1 MNENIIKYSNDQ
13 VDLIKRTIAK
23 GATDDELMLFVQ
35 QAQRTGLDPFSR
47 QIYAIKRWD
56 KTAKREVMS
65 IQVSIDGL
73 RLIAERTGKY
83 AGQIGPYWCGP
94 DGVWKE
100 VWLSPE
106 PPAAAKVGVIRSDFA
121 EPLFAVARTEAY
133 IQRTA
138 EGEPTI
144 FWKKMPD
151 IMIAKCLPY
160 KAELVTDRGTLPIGK
175 IVREKLPVKVRSI
188 DLKTGLESWQPVVAW
203 HRNGSTNEW
212 VRIWVPN
219 GTHGNRCI
227 RITPDH
233 PIWTPSGWKKA
244 CYLNVGDQIA
254 VTSPVLSQDQVQVI
268 LGGLLGDGSLG
279 GRKTGAHLPHYSES
293 HSINQEEYLL
303 WKAKSLSNLNPKI
316 IRCQQSDGA
325 GGIHPTIKLRTIAAP
340 ALLPY
345 REMLPEHYLV
355 GLKDLGVAIWIMDDG
370 SLKLTGKGGKRP
382 DCAIYCCGFSAE
394 FAYQAQEYFQDKY
407 GISPSVKR
415 EKKNPYLTFSADD
428 TEILLARLSNWIR
441 YNPETNTK
449 EWVAEPIET
458 GPEHGIVY
466 VPIYRIVT
474 QKGGELEGRYDIE
487 VEGTHNFVYNNIVVS
502 NCAES
507 LALRKAFPQ
516 ELSGLYTSEEM
527 GQADN
532 RSEPIIIE
540 SKNALKP
547 ADSFD
552 ELEYLH
558 RFQPDKT
565 LEEISIDDALKEST
579 NAGIKYSDMSTEE
592 LVKGM
597 KTLENYLKRDNIDDI
612 KLATLKHRLAVIQ
625 TILSARKAG
634 IEPEIN

>member
-1 MNENIIKYSNDQ
+1 MSENIIKYSNDQ
-13 VDLIKRTIAK
+13 IVLIKRTIAK

-94 DGVWKE
+94 DGIWKE

-106 PPAAAKVGVIRSDFA
+106 APAAAKVGVIRSDFA

-138 EGEPTI
+138 EGAPTI
-144 FWKKMPD
+144 FWQKMPD
-151 IMIAKCLPY
+151 IMIAK
-160 KAELVTDRGTLPIGK
+160 
-175 IVREKLPVKVRSI
+175 
-188 DLKTGLESWQPVVAW
+188 
-203 HRNGSTNEW
+203 
-212 VRIWVPN
+212 
-219 GTHGNRCI
+219 
-227 RITPDH
+227 
-233 PIWTPSGWKKA
+233 
-244 CYLNVGDQIA
+244 
-254 VTSPVLSQDQVQVI
+254 
-268 LGGLLGDGSLG
+268 
-279 GRKTGAHLPHYSES
+279 
-293 HSINQEEYLL
+293 
-303 WKAKSLSNLNPKI
+303 
-316 IRCQQSDGA
+316 
-325 GGIHPTIKLRTIAAP
+325 
-340 ALLPY
+340 
-345 REMLPEHYLV
+345 
-355 GLKDLGVAIWIMDDG
+355 
-370 SLKLTGKGGKRP
+370 
-382 DCAIYCCGFSAE
+382 
-394 FAYQAQEYFQDKY
+394 
-407 GISPSVKR
+407 
-415 EKKNPYLTFSADD
+415 
-428 TEILLARLSNWIR
+428 
-441 YNPETNTK
+441 
-449 EWVAEPIET
+449 
-458 GPEHGIVY
+458 
-466 VPIYRIVT
+466 
-474 QKGGELEGRYDIE
+474 
-487 VEGTHNFVYNNIVVS
+487 
-502 NCAES
+502 CAES

-532 RSEPIIIE
+532 PPEPIIIE
-540 SKNALKP
+540 SKPKNALKP

>member
-1 MNENIIKYSNDQ
+1 MENIIKYSNDQ
-13 VDLIKRTIAK
+13 IDLIKRTIAK

-83 AGQIGPYWCGP
+83 AGQMGPYWCGP
-94 DGVWKE
+94 DGIWKE

-106 PPAAAKVGVIRSDFA
+106 APAAAKVGVIRSDFA

-138 EGEPTI
+138 EGAPTI
-144 FWKKMPD
+144 FWQKMPD
-151 IMIAKCLPY
+151 IMIAK
-160 KAELVTDRGTLPIGK
+160 
-175 IVREKLPVKVRSI
+175 
-188 DLKTGLESWQPVVAW
+188 
-203 HRNGSTNEW
+203 
-212 VRIWVPN
+212 
-219 GTHGNRCI
+219 
-227 RITPDH
+227 
-233 PIWTPSGWKKA
+233 
-244 CYLNVGDQIA
+244 
-254 VTSPVLSQDQVQVI
+254 
-268 LGGLLGDGSLG
+268 
-279 GRKTGAHLPHYSES
+279 
-293 HSINQEEYLL
+293 
-303 WKAKSLSNLNPKI
+303 
-316 IRCQQSDGA
+316 
-325 GGIHPTIKLRTIAAP
+325 
-340 ALLPY
+340 
-345 REMLPEHYLV
+345 
-355 GLKDLGVAIWIMDDG
+355 
-370 SLKLTGKGGKRP
+370 
-382 DCAIYCCGFSAE
+382 
-394 FAYQAQEYFQDKY
+394 
-407 GISPSVKR
+407 
-415 EKKNPYLTFSADD
+415 
-428 TEILLARLSNWIR
+428 
-441 YNPETNTK
+441 
-449 EWVAEPIET
+449 
-458 GPEHGIVY
+458 
-466 VPIYRIVT
+466 
-474 QKGGELEGRYDIE
+474 
-487 VEGTHNFVYNNIVVS
+487 
-502 NCAES
+502 CAES

-532 RSEPIIIE
+532 PPEPIIIE
-540 SKNALKP
+540 SKPKNALKP

-597 KTLENYLKRDNIDDI
+597 KTLENYLKRDNIDDN

>member
-1 MNENIIKYSNDQ
+1 MSENIIKYSNDQ
-13 VDLIKRTIAK
+13 IDLIKRTIAK

-35 QAQRTGLDPFSR
+35 QAQRNGLDPFSR

-94 DGVWKE
+94 DGIWKE

-106 PPAAAKVGVIRSDFA
+106 APAAAKVGVIRSDFA

-138 EGEPTI
+138 EGTPTI
-144 FWKKMPD
+144 FWQKMPD
-151 IMIAKCLPY
+151 IMIAK
-160 KAELVTDRGTLPIGK
+160 
-175 IVREKLPVKVRSI
+175 
-188 DLKTGLESWQPVVAW
+188 
-203 HRNGSTNEW
+203 
-212 VRIWVPN
+212 
-219 GTHGNRCI
+219 
-227 RITPDH
+227 
-233 PIWTPSGWKKA
+233 
-244 CYLNVGDQIA
+244 
-254 VTSPVLSQDQVQVI
+254 
-268 LGGLLGDGSLG
+268 
-279 GRKTGAHLPHYSES
+279 
-293 HSINQEEYLL
+293 
-303 WKAKSLSNLNPKI
+303 
-316 IRCQQSDGA
+316 
-325 GGIHPTIKLRTIAAP
+325 
-340 ALLPY
+340 
-345 REMLPEHYLV
+345 
-355 GLKDLGVAIWIMDDG
+355 
-370 SLKLTGKGGKRP
+370 
-382 DCAIYCCGFSAE
+382 
-394 FAYQAQEYFQDKY
+394 
-407 GISPSVKR
+407 
-415 EKKNPYLTFSADD
+415 
-428 TEILLARLSNWIR
+428 
-441 YNPETNTK
+441 
-449 EWVAEPIET
+449 
-458 GPEHGIVY
+458 
-466 VPIYRIVT
+466 
-474 QKGGELEGRYDIE
+474 
-487 VEGTHNFVYNNIVVS
+487 
-502 NCAES
+502 CAES

-532 RSEPIIIE
+532 PPEPIIIE

-565 LEEISIDDALKEST
+565 LEEISIDEALKEST

-597 KTLENYLKRDNIDDI
+597 KTLENYLKRDNIDDN
-612 KLATLKHRLAVIQ
+612 KLTTLKHRLAVIQ

>member
-1 MNENIIKYSNDQ
+1 MSENIIKYSNDQ
-13 VDLIKRTIAK
+13 IDLIKRTIAK

-83 AGQIGPYWCGP
+83 AGQMGPYWCGP
-94 DGVWKE
+94 DGIWKE

-106 PPAAAKVGVIRSDFA
+106 APAAAKVGVIRSDFA

-138 EGEPTI
+138 EGAPTI
-144 FWKKMPD
+144 FWQKMPD
-151 IMIAKCLPY
+151 IMIAK
-160 KAELVTDRGTLPIGK
+160 
-175 IVREKLPVKVRSI
+175 
-188 DLKTGLESWQPVVAW
+188 
-203 HRNGSTNEW
+203 
-212 VRIWVPN
+212 
-219 GTHGNRCI
+219 
-227 RITPDH
+227 
-233 PIWTPSGWKKA
+233 
-244 CYLNVGDQIA
+244 
-254 VTSPVLSQDQVQVI
+254 
-268 LGGLLGDGSLG
+268 
-279 GRKTGAHLPHYSES
+279 
-293 HSINQEEYLL
+293 
-303 WKAKSLSNLNPKI
+303 
-316 IRCQQSDGA
+316 
-325 GGIHPTIKLRTIAAP
+325 
-340 ALLPY
+340 
-345 REMLPEHYLV
+345 
-355 GLKDLGVAIWIMDDG
+355 
-370 SLKLTGKGGKRP
+370 
-382 DCAIYCCGFSAE
+382 
-394 FAYQAQEYFQDKY
+394 
-407 GISPSVKR
+407 
-415 EKKNPYLTFSADD
+415 
-428 TEILLARLSNWIR
+428 
-441 YNPETNTK
+441 
-449 EWVAEPIET
+449 
-458 GPEHGIVY
+458 
-466 VPIYRIVT
+466 
-474 QKGGELEGRYDIE
+474 
-487 VEGTHNFVYNNIVVS
+487 
-502 NCAES
+502 CAES

-532 RSEPIIIE
+532 PPEPIIIE
-540 SKNALKP
+540 SKPKNALKP

-597 KTLENYLKRDNIDDI
+597 KTLENYLKRDNIDDN

>member
-1 MNENIIKYSNDQ
+1 MENIIKYSNDQ
-13 VDLIKRTIAK
+13 IDLIKRTIAK

-35 QAQRTGLDPFSR
+35 QAQRTGLDLFSR

-106 PPAAAKVGVIRSDFA
+106 APAAAKVGVIRSDFA

-138 EGEPTI
+138 EGAPTI
-144 FWKKMPD
+144 FWQKMPD
-151 IMIAKCLPY
+151 IMIAK
-160 KAELVTDRGTLPIGK
+160 
-175 IVREKLPVKVRSI
+175 
-188 DLKTGLESWQPVVAW
+188 
-203 HRNGSTNEW
+203 
-212 VRIWVPN
+212 
-219 GTHGNRCI
+219 
-227 RITPDH
+227 
-233 PIWTPSGWKKA
+233 
-244 CYLNVGDQIA
+244 
-254 VTSPVLSQDQVQVI
+254 
-268 LGGLLGDGSLG
+268 
-279 GRKTGAHLPHYSES
+279 
-293 HSINQEEYLL
+293 
-303 WKAKSLSNLNPKI
+303 
-316 IRCQQSDGA
+316 
-325 GGIHPTIKLRTIAAP
+325 
-340 ALLPY
+340 
-345 REMLPEHYLV
+345 
-355 GLKDLGVAIWIMDDG
+355 
-370 SLKLTGKGGKRP
+370 
-382 DCAIYCCGFSAE
+382 
-394 FAYQAQEYFQDKY
+394 
-407 GISPSVKR
+407 
-415 EKKNPYLTFSADD
+415 
-428 TEILLARLSNWIR
+428 
-441 YNPETNTK
+441 
-449 EWVAEPIET
+449 
-458 GPEHGIVY
+458 
-466 VPIYRIVT
+466 
-474 QKGGELEGRYDIE
+474 
-487 VEGTHNFVYNNIVVS
+487 
-502 NCAES
+502 CAES

-532 RSEPIIIE
+532 PPEPIIIE
-540 SKNALKP
+540 SKPKNALKP

-597 KTLENYLKRDNIDDI
+597 KTLENYLKRDNIDDN
-612 KLATLKHRLAVIQ
+612 KLTTLKHRLAVIQ

>member
-1 MNENIIKYSNDQ
+1 MSENIIKYSNDQ
-13 VDLIKRTIAK
+13 IDLIKRTIAK

-106 PPAAAKVGVIRSDFA
+106 APAAAKVGVIRSDFA

-138 EGEPTI
+138 EGAPTI
-144 FWKKMPD
+144 FWQKMPD
-151 IMIAKCLPY
+151 IMIAK
-160 KAELVTDRGTLPIGK
+160 
-175 IVREKLPVKVRSI
+175 
-188 DLKTGLESWQPVVAW
+188 
-203 HRNGSTNEW
+203 
-212 VRIWVPN
+212 
-219 GTHGNRCI
+219 
-227 RITPDH
+227 
-233 PIWTPSGWKKA
+233 
-244 CYLNVGDQIA
+244 
-254 VTSPVLSQDQVQVI
+254 
-268 LGGLLGDGSLG
+268 
-279 GRKTGAHLPHYSES
+279 
-293 HSINQEEYLL
+293 
-303 WKAKSLSNLNPKI
+303 
-316 IRCQQSDGA
+316 
-325 GGIHPTIKLRTIAAP
+325 
-340 ALLPY
+340 
-345 REMLPEHYLV
+345 
-355 GLKDLGVAIWIMDDG
+355 
-370 SLKLTGKGGKRP
+370 
-382 DCAIYCCGFSAE
+382 
-394 FAYQAQEYFQDKY
+394 
-407 GISPSVKR
+407 
-415 EKKNPYLTFSADD
+415 
-428 TEILLARLSNWIR
+428 
-441 YNPETNTK
+441 
-449 EWVAEPIET
+449 
-458 GPEHGIVY
+458 
-466 VPIYRIVT
+466 
-474 QKGGELEGRYDIE
+474 
-487 VEGTHNFVYNNIVVS
+487 
-502 NCAES
+502 CAES

-532 RSEPIIIE
+532 PPEPIIIE
-540 SKNALKP
+540 SKPKNALKP